1 MMAYSTIVF
10 QAHSIAINEENKS
23 PFLDTHKPYSYNEQP
38 ARTLIFLT
46 LTGTIRK
53 LWKFCF

>member
-1 MMAYSTIVF
+1 MMDYSTIVF
-10 QAHSIAINEENKS
+10 LTHSIAINEENKN

-46 LTGTIRK
+46 LTGSILE

>member
-1 MMAYSTIVF
+1 MVAYSTIVF
-10 QAHSIAINEENKS
+10 QTHSIAINEKNKS
-23 PFLDTHKPYSYNEQP
+23 PFLDTPKPYSYNEQP

-46 LTGTIRK
+46 LTGSTRK

>member
-10 QAHSIAINEENKS
+10 QTHSIAINEENKN

-38 ARTLIFLT
+38 SRTLIFLN
-46 LTGTIRK
+46 LTGSIRE